1 MEHFQVLKTND
12 ILQDVQNAIYLI
24 QNVNDEEIYLT
35 YLAKVGDEDP
45 TVATFDNSKTRE
57 KKKYMFDK
65 KKEFETYE
73 KKLESDEMN
82 ELFKKYKDN
91 HKNEDVDDRQVG
103 IGLLKPCLVK

>member
-1 MEHFQVLKTND
+1 MKTQP
-12 ILQDVQNAIYLI
+12 LQHLI
-24 QNVNDEEIYLT
+24 TPKQERKRNI
-35 YLAKVGDEDP
+35 
-45 TVATFDNSKTRE
+45 F
-57 KKKYMFDK
+57 FDK